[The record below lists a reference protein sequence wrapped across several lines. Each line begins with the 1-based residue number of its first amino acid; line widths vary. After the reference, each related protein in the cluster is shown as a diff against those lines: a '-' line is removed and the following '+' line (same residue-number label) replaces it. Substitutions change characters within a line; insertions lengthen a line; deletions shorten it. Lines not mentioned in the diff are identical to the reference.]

1 MTHTNILLVDDDLED
16 RFLIEDSFKEIGVS
30 DVLHFEENGENA
42 LNFLEQSY
50 FNGTLPCLIILDLNM
65 PKMNGT
71 QILRFL
77 KGNDKFIHIPVII
90 YSTSLNAI
98 EKEECLRLGAYSYV
112 IKPVFYKDSIDT
124 AKMFYA
130 LSQEFSA
137 TIKS

>member
-1 MTHTNILLVDDDLED
+1 MTQAKILLVDDDLED

-30 DVLHFEENGENA
+30 DILHFEENGENA
-42 LNFLEQSY
+42 LNYLEQSFY
-50 FNGTLPCLIILDLNM
+50 RDSLPCLIILDLNM

-77 KGNDKFIHIPVII
+77 KGNDKFINIPVII
-90 YSTSLNAI
+90 FSTSLNAI

-124 AKMFYA
+124 ARMFYD
-130 LSQEFSA
+130 LSQQFS
-137 TIKS
+137 IS

>member
-1 MTHTNILLVDDDLED
+1 MQAKILLVDDDFED
-16 RFLIEDSFKEIGVS
+16 RFLIEDSFKEIGVN

-42 LNFLEQSY
+42 LNYLEQS
-50 FNGTLPCLIILDLNM
+50 FNNASLPCLIILDLNM

-77 KGNDKFIHIPVII
+77 KGNDKFINIPVII

-112 IKPVFYKDSIDT
+112 IKPVFYKDSLDT
-124 AKMFYA
+124 ARMFYD
-130 LSQEFSA
+130 LSKEFSVS
-137 TIKS
+137 KN

>member
-1 MTHTNILLVDDDLED
+1 MTQAKILLVDDDMED

-30 DVLHFEENGENA
+30 DLLHFEENGENA
-42 LNFLEQSY
+42 LNYLEQSFY
-50 FNGTLPCLIILDLNM
+50 KDALPCLIILDLNM

-77 KGNDKFIHIPVII
+77 KDNDKFINLPVII
-90 YSTSLNAI
+90 FSTSLNAI

-124 AKMFYA
+124 ARMFYD
-130 LSQEFSA
+130 LSKQFS
-137 TIKS
+137 TY